1 MSIILNIETSNKN
14 CSVSISESGN
24 IIGLEEQYF
33 DQYSHS
39 KYLHVFIN
47 KLFKKTKLSP
57 SDLSAVAIS
66 EGPGSYTGLRIGVSA
81 AKGICFPLNIP
92 LISLDTMH
100 ILARKIECS
109 EGFIV
114 SAVDARIDEIY
125 FAIFQSTNCKIPELI
140 VKTDTMILSPDSFLN
155 YYKTSTVNFV
165 GDCNKKIMQHL
176 NHKNII
182 FSDFILP
189 SANEMG
195 ILSHSKYVK
204 KQFVDIAE
212 FKPKY
217 LKDFGGKKINT

>member
-1 MSIILNIETSNKN
+1 
-14 CSVSISESGN
+14 
-24 IIGLEEQYF
+24 
-33 DQYSHS
+33 
-39 KYLHVFIN
+39 
-47 KLFKKTKLSP
+47 
-57 SDLSAVAIS
+57 
-66 EGPGSYTGLRIGVSA
+66 
-81 AKGICFPLNIP
+81 
-92 LISLDTMH
+92 MH

-114 SAVDARIDEIY
+114 SAVDAKRDEIY

-212 FKPKY
+212 FQPKY